1 MTYALHPPAQV
12 RHSPRKVRPMDP
24 RDDASLLLAYAAGD
38 AGAFDIL
45 YARHRAPLYRYLV
58 RQSHDRELANDLFQ
72 EVWGKVIAQR
82 ARYEPRAKFQ
92 TFLYTVAYNCF
103 IDHCRRRAVR
113 PKLADDQDADL
124 TVVARDSDSPD
135 HDAERM
141 ELGEQLRNAIAALP
155 AEQRDAFLLYEE
167 SGLSVSEIAVVTGV
181 GAETAKSRL
190 RYAVA
195 KLRTAL
201 AGLEPEK

>member
-1 MTYALHPPAQV
+1 MSYSLHPSAQA
-12 RHSPRKVRPMDP
+12 RQAPRKVRPMDT
-24 RDDASLLLAYAAGD
+24 RDDAMLLLAYAAGD

-103 IDHCRRRAVR
+103 IDHCRRRAIR
-113 PKLADDQDADL
+113 PKLAEDEDADL
-124 TVVARDSDSPD
+124 SVLASDSDSPD
-135 HDAERM
+135 QGAERI
-141 ELGEQLRNAIAALP
+141 ELGDQLRTAIASLP

-167 SGLSVSEIAVVTGV
+167 SGLSVNEIAVVTGV
-181 GAETAKSRL
+181 GSETAKSRL